1 VSIKILR
8 SWQGQKT
15 FATQEQE
22 QEFQKPRIG
31 CWLNGNVLMQD
42 IPFIAVRAAREIG
55 YPEYIHKFNLMFSC
69 RDARMP
75 FCQDLERPIGTLCR
89 APESIEYVKRC
100 SQKRLKNFA
109 ILISVQGARR
119 I

>member
-1 VSIKILR
+1 LARTKNFCHSGAGTGVPEAPD
-8 SWQGQKT
+8 W
-15 FATQEQE
+15 
-22 QEFQKPRIG
+22 
-31 CWLNGNVLMQD
+31 VLVERKR
-42 IPFIAVRAAREIG
+42 PYAGYSFYCRARAAREIG